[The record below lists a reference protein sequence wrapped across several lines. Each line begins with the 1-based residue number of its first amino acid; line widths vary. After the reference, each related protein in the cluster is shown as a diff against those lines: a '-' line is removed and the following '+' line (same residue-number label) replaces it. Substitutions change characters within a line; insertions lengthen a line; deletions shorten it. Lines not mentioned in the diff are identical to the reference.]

1 MVHVL
6 SYFWAQNAATASV
19 VPKATFMFKGIKSV
33 AVSSFGHKYY
43 VQSINRVDH
52 IFMIKRTNSWNPN
65 EDSREQLTRRAKE
78 TISEAVLYQA

>member
-6 SYFWAQNAATASV
+6 SVFRQTR
-19 VPKATFMFKGIKSV
+19 KATVVQKSTFVFKGVKSV

-43 VQSINRVDH
+43 VQSINREEH

-65 EDSREQLTRRAKE
+65 EDSREQLTRRAK
-78 TISEAVLYQA
+78 